1 MKVLSRTAIA
11 LAGAA
16 CFAAALG
23 TGVAHAASQDGTY
36 CALLVGKATGDASSP
51 LLGKVCSDVS
61 LAQAESGL
69 RATRS
74 LRDSVTIMYW
84 YENVDYID
92 YAPSG
97 GGAMATIIGDDGP
110 CDAAGYRVEPGSWW
124 SKNLTSLACNNSCYT
139 ARVYNRAV
147 NDADDFSIYV
157 GGRGHWLERFNDN
170 VGRIQVHS

>member
-1 MKVLSRTAIA
+1 MKVWSRTAVA

-16 CFAAALG
+16 CFAAVLG
-23 TGVAHAASQDGTY
+23 TGAAQAAPRDGTY

-51 LLGKVCSDVS
+51 LLGKVCSEVS
-61 LAQAESGL
+61 LADAESGL

-74 LRDSVTIMYW
+74 LRAPVKIMYW
-84 YENVDYID
+84 YENVDYNN

-110 CDAAGYRVEPGSWW
+110 CDAAGYRVEPSSWW
-124 SKNLTSLACNNSCYT
+124 SRNMTSLAGNNSCYT
-139 ARVYNRAV
+139 ARVYNNAE
-147 NDADDFSIYV
+147 NDADDFGIHV

-170 VGRIQVHS
+170 VGRIQVHA